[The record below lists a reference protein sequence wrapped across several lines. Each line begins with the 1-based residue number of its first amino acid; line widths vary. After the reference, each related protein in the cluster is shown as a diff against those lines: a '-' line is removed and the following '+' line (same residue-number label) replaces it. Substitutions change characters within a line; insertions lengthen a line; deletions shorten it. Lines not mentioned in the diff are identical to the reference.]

1 MRKLIFLLTMVAG
14 LTATAQDTIKVAQQ
28 DIDEIISAMDT
39 LVQQDSVN
47 NVLIVQLR
55 SQILNYEMLAKK
67 DSLIL
72 DYRSTEIKLLNDRLL
87 IYEDRLDKVDVWYEK
102 RWFGILT
109 GVLGTVGIIHVLDYS
124 LPE

>member
-1 MRKLIFLLTMVAG
+1 MKKLIFLLAMVAG

-47 NVLIVQLR
+47 NVLILQLK

-72 DYRSTEIKLLNDRLL
+72 DYRNTEIELLNDRLL